1 MQRLVFSGLF
11 DRFPDIRIVAHH
23 LGAMIPYF
31 EGRIG
36 YGLDQLGA
44 RTADE
49 DYRALLASMRKRPYD
64 YFKMF
69 WADTAVF
76 GSRPAT
82 ECGLEFFGA
91 NQVVF
96 ASDAPF
102 DPEGGSL
109 YIRETLKVIDAL
121 DISEADRQNILHR
134 NAERLFDRAF

>member
-1 MQRLVFSGLF
+1 
-11 DRFPDIRIVAHH
+11 
-23 LGAMIPYF
+23 
-31 EGRIG
+31 
-36 YGLDQLGA
+36 
-44 RTADE
+44 
-49 DYRALLASMRKRPYD
+49 
-64 YFKMF
+64 MF